1 MGVLA
6 WLLGRENRDSQ
17 RFTYG
22 GPVPQWLG
30 HQTASGVHVSAT
42 LAENLGTVTACVN
55 AIGTVMGSLP
65 PLVFRSGDNGRMELP
80 NHPVARMI
88 RNPWAMMTWPD
99 WIEWTIG
106 SVLLH
111 GNALAEIVH
120 DGAGRVTGLRPI
132 PWSCVVPV
140 VLPSGRLAF
149 DVSVHPNPRKRYLD
163 TEVFFLRD
171 RSDDG
176 VLGRSRISRAPDV
189 FGNAYALQD
198 FAGNA
203 WRNQAT
209 PSGALEIDAALS
221 SAQYSQLRDRMER
234 YEGTGAARRVM
245 ILDNKTKWTSIS
257 VSPEDAEVLASRRF
271 SVEEL
276 CRLFQVPP
284 PIVQDYTHNTFT
296 NSAQASLWF
305 AQFSLAPW
313 CRKIEA
319 EFARSV
325 FNGND
330 GTHLEIDLSGLMR
343 GDFETRWKAW
353 EIAVKNDILDR
364 NEVREMEGWGPRAV
378 AGAPVV

>member
-1 MGVLA
+1 M
-6 WLLGRENRDSQ
+6 WPFRRREPETRAAYQNGFAGMALTGSR
-17 RFTYG
+17 
-22 GPVPQWLG
+22 
-30 HQTASGVHVSAT
+30 TANVQ

-55 AIGTVMGSLP
+55 AIGSVMGSLP
-65 PLVFRSGDNGRMELP
+65 PLVFRSGDGGRMELP
-80 NHPVARMI
+80 SHPVARMI
-88 RNPWAMMTWPD
+88 RNPWSMMTWPD
-99 WIEWTIG
+99 WIEWAMG

-132 PWSCVVPV
+132 PWQSVAPV
-140 VLPSGRLAF
+140 LLGSGRLAF
-149 DVSVHPNPRKRYLD
+149 DVSSYPQPRRRLLD
-163 TEVFFLRD
+163 TEVFYLKD

-176 VLGRSRISRAPDV
+176 LVGRSRISRAPDV
-189 FGNAYALQD
+189 VGNAVSLQD

-203 WRNQAT
+203 WENQAT
-209 PSGALEIDAALS
+209 PSGAIEIASSLTQPQFDRVTAAF
-221 SAQYSQLRDRMER
+221 DRR
-234 YEGTGAARRVM
+234 HTGVGNARRVLV
-245 ILDNKTKWTSIS
+245 LDNDAKWKPLS
-257 VSPEDAEVLASRRF
+257 VSPEDAEVLGSRRF

-325 FNGND
+325 FNAND

-364 NEVREMEGWGPRAV
+364 NEVRDIEGWGPRAV
-378 AGAPVV
+378 TAGARI